1 MKKTT
6 TKSTVPGGVL
16 VYHLVKNLVTIGCF
30 TYLSVYFGSVW
41 IVLLALL
48 FTGSLNNG
56 SKTECVVEE
65 TIEGHQEQTD
75 YPELQD
81 GWKDEK

>member
-48 FTGSLNNG
+48 FTGNLNSG
-56 SKTECVVEE
+56 AKTECIVEE
-65 TIEGHQEQTD
+65 TIPDEQRN
-75 YPELQD
+75 P
-81 GWKDEK
+81 DEWTPNDL